1 MYRTSVITR
10 FLKFNCSLHFHEKK
24 KVTEEP
30 SIIYFGK
37 IFTILN
43 LKWHKYN
50 WPNLVYSAKG
60 ISCTVFLKIIWG
72 DYFSFKCEFK
82 KVSFKGQVTTPDV
95 WTLHLLIKC
104 ENSTWEIYALPRT
117 ILSAHQRSKSKSKN
131 FFFFRAVC
139 CYSGNS
145 WNQTLPSHMNTMFLL
160 AR

>member
-1 MYRTSVITR
+1 MFTTFSW
-10 FLKFNCSLHFHEKK
+10 KK
-24 KVTEEP
+24 SHRRAKH
-30 SIIYFGK
+30 
-37 IFTILN
+37 N
-43 LKWHKYN
+43 LLWQNFYYIKPEMTLKYN

-82 KVSFKGQVTTPDV
+82 KVSFKGEVTTPDV
-95 WTLHLLIKC
+95 WTLYPLIKC
-104 ENSTWEIYALPRT
+104 ENSTWKISALPRT

-145 WNQTLPSHMNTMFLL
+145 WNQTFPSHMTTMFLL
-160 AR
+160 AH